1 MSTLTGPP
9 PRPAASGTATSN
21 VVFLHGYGAD
31 GNDLLGLADP
41 LAPHLPDTSFH
52 APNAPDRC
60 GMNPMGYQWFPIPHM
75 DGSSPAQA
83 LAGML
88 SAARTLDGWLD
99 ALFASS
105 GIGPERTVLVG
116 FSQGTMI
123 SLQVAPRRALPVA
136 GVVGFS
142 GRVLQPERLSAEAV
156 SKPPI
161 LLIHGDQ
168 DEVVPPSSMPEAAEA
183 LTAAGFEVA
192 THVSPGVGHGIAP
205 DGLSLALAFIRERL
219 AR

>member
-41 LAPHLPDTSFH
+41 LAPHLPDSSFH

-88 SAARTLDGWLD
+88 SAARTLDAWLD
-99 ALFASS
+99 ALVASS
-105 GIGPERTVLVG
+105 GIRPERTVLVG

-123 SLQVAPRRALPVA
+123 SLQVAPRRPLPVA

-142 GRVLQPERLSAEAV
+142 GRLLQPERLPADAV

-168 DEVVPPSSMPEAAEA
+168 DEVVPPASMPEAAEA
-183 LTAAGFEVA
+183 LTAAGFDVA
-192 THVSPGVGHGIAP
+192 THVSQGVGHGIAP

-219 AR
+219 AQ